1 MAAIHQWG
9 GCLVACGKASG
20 RAEHGQ
26 KAMEEVGWKE
36 SGRRML
42 LTERRG
48 VNLAVSCPCLWEK
61 AALGLEW
68 RGLKVVTDT
77 TL

>member
-1 MAAIHQWG
+1 MAGIHQRG

-20 RAEHGQ
+20 IA
-26 KAMEEVGWKE
+26 WTE
-36 SGRRML
+36 SSGGGGVEGEWERML

-48 VNLAVSCPCLWEK
+48 VNLVLSCPCLWEK
-61 AALGLEW
+61 GALGLEW
-68 RGLKVVTDT
+68 RGLEVVTDT